1 MATITSLGIG
11 SGIDINSMVTQL
23 VALERKPIDQLKA
36 RASDLNAQVS
46 ALGKL
51 QSLLSGVRDA
61 AGALT
66 GTSLWTRS
74 SASSNNDA
82 AVSPVGGGSAAPGS
96 YAVSVSRL
104 ASPQTLVSGSTF
116 TGPTALVGGGTLTI
130 ELGSWTPPVAP
141 AVLPSGFTPRAGAT
155 ALTIAVDPADTLQNV
170 RDRIN
175 SLGGGVSASIVTDV
189 NGSRLSLRSSASGAD
204 NGFRVTVSDADSNNT
219 DASGLSRLAFDP
231 DAGATGMG
239 YAHGAQNAAAVVNG
253 IAVQSPSNELTGVIE
268 GLTLQLRQVTT
279 GTVDIAVTNDRTA
292 VRDAVQKFA
301 DSYNALAREIATQT
315 RYDATSKIGGP
326 LQGDSAVGTLLTRLR
341 GVINTPS
348 SATPD
353 LQRLSDI
360 GLQLQRDGTLSVNAA
375 RLDSAMGDLTRL
387 RKAFSNIDTAT
398 PANDGFMRRMSALA
412 TDLLGTAGALTTRT
426 DGLRLQVTR
435 NQQQQARYEDRVERY
450 RERLVKQ
457 FSAMDSN
464 LSRLNALQSYVTQ
477 QITAIQAKSG
487 S

>member
-23 VALERKPIDQLKA
+23 VAVESRPIAQLKS
-36 RASDLNAQVS
+36 RENQLNAQVS

-51 QSLLSGVRDA
+51 QSLLSGLRDA
-61 AGALT
+61 AGTLT

-74 SASSNNDA
+74 TASSNNDA
-82 AVSPVGGGSAAPGS
+82 AVSPVGGGNAAPGS
-96 YAVSVSRL
+96 YSVSVSRL
-104 ASPQTLVSGSTF
+104 ASPQTLVSGTTF
-116 TGPTALVGGGTLTI
+116 SSPTALVGAGTITI
-130 ELGSWTPPVAP
+130 ELGSWTPPVPP
-141 AVLPSGFTPRAGAT
+141 AVFPSGFTPRPGAT
-155 ALTIAVDPADTLQNV
+155 ALTIAVDPAETLQSL

-175 SLGGGVSASIVTDV
+175 ALGGGVSASIVTDT
-189 NGSRLSLRSSASGAD
+189 NGSRLSLRSSTSGAD

-239 YAHGAQNAAAVVNG
+239 YAQGAQNAAAVVNG
-253 IAVQSPSNELTGVIE
+253 IAVQSPSNELSGVIE

-279 GTVDIAVTNDRTA
+279 GTVDVAVASDRTA

-301 DSYNALAREIATQT
+301 DNYNALAREIATQT
-315 RYDATSKIGGP
+315 RYDATSKVGGP

-341 GVINTPS
+341 SVINTPS

-360 GLQLQRDGTLSVNAA
+360 GLQLQRDGTLSVNASK
-375 RLDSAMGDLTRL
+375 LDGALGDLTKL
-387 RKAFSNIDTAT
+387 RKAFANLDTGT
-398 PANDGFMRRMSALA
+398 PANDGFMRRVTSLA
-412 TDLLGTAGALTTRT
+412 TDLLGTDGALTTRT
-426 DGLRLQVTR
+426 EGLRVQVTR
-435 NQQQQARYEDRVERY
+435 LQQQQARYEDRVERY